1 MKKLDQ
7 AIKNLSKP
15 KNVEVETRQQMTEQK
30 NSELALTLSKEN
42 RLAIERLSKQIQ
54 DKIFNES
61 LNNRQGVED
70 NSFFYREM
78 QETKEQEQQSKQ
90 TVDQIITP
98 DRTQRISRRM
108 ARSIKNS
115 GGPIAVMELNG
126 STTKSLKRTDYT
138 ESINP
143 VGVPNKINHLNNRLK
158 SIYSGKQQKEQSST
172 KIKIAPL
179 NQPEE
184 VRDTKQHS
192 SRLLPNVFAQR
203 TQSLDSNMQRT
214 ARITNSIDGL
224 SKGI

>member
-1 MKKLDQ
+1 
-7 AIKNLSKP
+7 
-15 KNVEVETRQQMTEQK
+15 MTEQK
-30 NSELALTLSKEN
+30 NSELALTLSKKNSLE
-42 RLAIERLSKQIQ
+42 IERLSKQIQ
-54 DKIFNES
+54 DKIFNDS
-61 LNNRQGVED
+61 INNRQEVED

-78 QETKEQEQQSKQ
+78 QETKEQEHQSKQ

-115 GGPIAVMELNG
+115 GGPNAVMELIG

-138 ESINP
+138 ESINT
-143 VGVPNKINHLNNRLK
+143 VGVPYKISKLNNRLK

-184 VRDTKQHS
+184 SSDTKQHS

-203 TQSLDSNMQRT
+203 TQSLDSNMQRS
-214 ARITNSIDGL
+214 AKITNSIGGL

>member
-78 QETKEQEQQSKQ
+78 
-90 TVDQIITP
+90 
-98 DRTQRISRRM
+98 
-108 ARSIKNS
+108 
-115 GGPIAVMELNG
+115 
-126 STTKSLKRTDYT
+126 
-138 ESINP
+138 
-143 VGVPNKINHLNNRLK
+143 
-158 SIYSGKQQKEQSST
+158 
-172 KIKIAPL
+172 
-179 NQPEE
+179 
-184 VRDTKQHS
+184 
-192 SRLLPNVFAQR
+192 
-203 TQSLDSNMQRT
+203 
-214 ARITNSIDGL
+214 
-224 SKGI
+224 

>member
-184 VRDTKQHS
+184 ARGTKEHS

>member
-143 VGVPNKINHLNNRLK
+143 VGVPNNINHFNNRLK